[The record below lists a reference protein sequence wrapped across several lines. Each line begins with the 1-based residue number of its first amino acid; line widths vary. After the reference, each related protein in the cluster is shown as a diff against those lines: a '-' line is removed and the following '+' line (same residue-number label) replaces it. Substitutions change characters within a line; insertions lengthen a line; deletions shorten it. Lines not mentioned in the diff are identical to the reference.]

1 MAAHAIHD
9 DVEAVLC
16 AGCEECEWRA
26 KNLPVALAQM
36 DPEQID
42 HAWRR
47 AIAWTRDELLPNEA
61 ELPLFEVIHAFALL
75 LGQRKVLAYGEV
87 PGEPKPGFRLVLELG
102 NTAMSE
108 PEDVAHAL
116 TDVRRGLLCRYPE
129 ALIKDR
135 NGNTVG
141 RWSLTL
147 PPRRGAGDDQ
157 CAHP

>member
-42 HAWRR
+42 RAWRR
-47 AIAWTRDELLPNEA
+47 AIAWKRDELLPNEA
-61 ELPLFEVIHAFALL
+61 EVPLFEVINAFALL
-75 LGQRKVLAYGEV
+75 LSQRKVLAYGEV
-87 PGEPKPGFRLVLELG
+87 PGEPKRGFRLVLELG
-102 NTAMSE
+102 NAAMSE
-108 PEDVAHAL
+108 PEDVARAL
-116 TDVRRGLLCRYPE
+116 RDVGRDLLRGYPE
-129 ALIKDR
+129 ALVKDR

-141 RWSLTL
+141 SWSLSP
-147 PPRRGAGDDQ
+147 PPRGAAGNDQ
-157 CAHP
+157 